1 MHNIKLIKILF
12 SCRNAEK
19 SFLFKKTH
27 KYITYYVKQNLGWGG
42 DWDKKW
48 KVFIYCL
55 DQCGLSRLSTN
66 KTVFT
71 FILCKYEYVLK
82 ECNTDVLVIVSTHS
96 FYFFLF
102 SMINYNN
109 ASFFV
114 FSEVRTD
121 NHNKEK
127 KNRCLQ

>member
-1 MHNIKLIKILF
+1 M
-12 SCRNAEK
+12 
-19 SFLFKKTH
+19 
-27 KYITYYVKQNLGWGG
+27 
-42 DWDKKW
+42 
-48 KVFIYCL
+48 
-55 DQCGLSRLSTN
+55 
-66 KTVFT
+66 
-71 FILCKYEYVLK
+71 YVLK
-82 ECNTDVLVIVSTHS
+82 ECNTDVLVIVSTLS

-127 KNRCLQ
+127 KKHMSSIAYNEYMYI